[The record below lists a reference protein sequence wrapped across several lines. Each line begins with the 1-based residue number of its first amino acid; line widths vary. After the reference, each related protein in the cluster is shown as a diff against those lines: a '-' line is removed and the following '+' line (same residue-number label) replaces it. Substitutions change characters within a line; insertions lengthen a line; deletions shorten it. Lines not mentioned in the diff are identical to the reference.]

1 MDWFLYDRDHHHETV
16 SIRNKTWKRSII
28 GLLLPCYVENM
39 NMKHFHGMRNL
50 QFFLQQIK
58 SLDFMKYK
66 MKTNP
71 NKIILEILWY
81 KMKTRVLRFDFNYK
95 IMITRIKYFLYKQ
108 RSNKIS

>member
-16 SIRNKTWKRSII
+16 SIRNKIWKRSII

-50 QFFLQQIK
+50 QFFLHQIK

-81 KMKTRVLRFDFNYK
+81 KMETRALK
-95 IMITRIKYFLYKQ
+95 C
-108 RSNKIS
+108 